1 MAVAEGE
8 AGAASASNSTE
19 RQPMNRDRR
28 NALLLI
34 GGFAA
39 LLIAAFLLFGG
50 FFGMK
55 AGNHAS
61 LRQAFAEATPTP
73 KENARKGADAQ
84 GEISSVEGPRLEEIR
99 ANASPTATPL
109 PVQKE
114 QQKKVN
120 YEMIQFYTAA
130 PKPIPQ
136 ATPVPDPKLYLPR
149 ATLIPCSLVLT
160 VDSSSRDTPVLGE
173 VTQDVKA
180 FGGTGQVVI
189 PAGTLVAGFASPSR
203 IRDRVE
209 VKGSW
214 DFIFKSGKEY
224 EFRGV
229 ACDRIYD
236 YNTGRYGL
244 TDGSAGLHGSIL
256 FTDRYAE
263 LKAFGAAALAGVAQ
277 SFQTVQSNSFG
288 NNGNSLEHTP
298 QNAGLQ
304 GLSNV
309 TELMVQKY
317 MSANDGDET
326 YVRVPAGKEFY
337 VYSESIIEP
346 TQASVGAYGQN
357 AKAQTVWEKVQIE
370 RQGAKNSDVSPE
382 LKSMLNGMAKQQA
395 ELEKLKAQTA
405 TQPQPSPSSP
415 F

>member
-1 MAVAEGE
+1 MD
-8 AGAASASNSTE
+8 T
-19 RQPMNRDRR
+19 DKKK
-28 NALLLI
+28 ALWLI
-34 GGFAA
+34 GGFAV

-50 FFGMK
+50 WFGSRGLFSGN
-55 AGNHAS
+55 AGN
-61 LRQAFAEATPTP
+61 LRRLAFVEATPTP
-73 KENARKGADAQ
+73 KTNAREQAEVQ
-84 GEISSVEGPRLEEIR
+84 GEITSVQGPKLEGIKPQGTP
-99 ANASPTATPL
+99 SPTAVA
-109 PVQKE
+109 VQKE

-120 YEMIQFYTAA
+120 YEMIPFYSAGKQAA
-130 PKPIPQ
+130 SP
-136 ATPVPDPKLYLPR
+136 TPVPDPKLYLPR
-149 ATLIPCSLVLT
+149 ATLIPCGLILT

-189 PAGTLVAGFASPSR
+189 PAGTLVAGFASPAR
-203 IRDRVE
+203 VRDRIE

-214 DFIFKSGKEY
+214 DFIFKNGKEY

-236 YNTGRYGL
+236 YNSGRYGL
-244 TDGSAGLHGSIL
+244 TDGSAGLHGTLL
-256 FTDRYAE
+256 FTERYAE

-277 SFQTVQSNSFG
+277 SFQTVQGNYYGGG
-288 NNGNSLEHTP
+288 NNLQHTP
-298 QNAGLQ
+298 ENAGLQ

-309 TELMVQKY
+309 MELMVQKY

-337 VYSESIIEP
+337 VYCESVIEP
-346 TQASVGAYGQN
+346 DQASIGAYGQN
-357 AKAQTVWEKVQIE
+357 AKARTVWERVQAE
-370 RQGAKNSDVSPE
+370 KEEAKNSQVSPE
-382 LKSMLNGMAKQQA
+382 LKNMLNSMAQREA

-405 TQPQPSPSSP
+405 GQQPQPTPASP